1 MSAFSRRLRQ
11 GAFAIVS
18 VALLSVSV
26 AHAQRTALFES
37 DGKPDW
43 KEGEVRFPP
52 YPAPADL
59 LAFDVSSSA
68 TASFFIDAR
77 SLSLADDG
85 VVRYTLVVRGAGGAE
100 NVSYEGIRCETAE
113 RKLYAI
119 GRSGGEWVRSG
130 NDAWAQIADNA
141 FNRQHAAL
149 FKDYFCRPG
158 EARPVL
164 DQILRSLR
172 YGALPR

>member
-1 MSAFSRRLRQ
+1 MSAFSRRLCQ
-11 GAFAIVS
+11 GAFVIVS
-18 VALLSVSV
+18 VALLAAQV

-37 DGKPDW
+37 DDKPDW

-68 TASFFIDAR
+68 TASFFIDAK

-100 NVSYEGIRCETAE
+100 NVTYEGIRCETAE

>member
-1 MSAFSRRLRQ
+1 MSAFSRRLCQ
-11 GAFAIVS
+11 GAFVIVS
-18 VALLSVSV
+18 VALLSAPL
-26 AHAQRTALFES
+26 AHAQRTALFEN
-37 DGKPDW
+37 DDKPDW

-52 YPAPADL
+52 YPAPANL
-59 LAFDVSSSA
+59 LSFDVSSSA

-100 NVSYEGIRCETAE
+100 NVTYEGIRCETAE

-130 NDAWAQIADNA
+130 NDAWVQIADNA
-141 FNRQHAAL
+141 LNRQHAVL

-158 EARPVL
+158 EPRPVL
-164 DQILRSLR
+164 DQIVRSLR
-172 YGALPR
+172 YGASPR

>member
-1 MSAFSRRLRQ
+1 MSAFPRRLCQ
-11 GAFAIVS
+11 GAFVIVS
-18 VALLSVSV
+18 VALLAAQV

-37 DGKPDW
+37 DDKPDW

-68 TASFFIDAR
+68 TASFFIDAK

-100 NVSYEGIRCETAE
+100 NVTYEGIRCETAE

-158 EARPVL
+158 ETRPVL
-164 DQILRSLR
+164 DQIARLFR

>member
-1 MSAFSRRLRQ
+1 MSAFSRRLCQ

-37 DGKPDW
+37 ENKPDW

-119 GRSGGEWVRSG
+119 GRGGEWVRSG
-130 NDAWAQIADNA
+130 NVEWARIADNA
-141 FNRQHAAL
+141 LNRQHAVL
-149 FKDYFCRPG
+149 FKEYFCRPG

-164 DQILRSLR
+164 DQIVRSLR

>member
-1 MSAFSRRLRQ
+1 MSAFSRRLCQ

-18 VALLSVSV
+18 VALFSVSV

-37 DGKPDW
+37 ENKPDW

-149 FKDYFCRPG
+149 FKDYSCRPG

>member
-1 MSAFSRRLRQ
+1 MSAFSRRLCQ
-11 GAFAIVS
+11 GAFVIVS
-18 VALLSVSV
+18 VALLAAPV

-37 DGKPDW
+37 DDKPDW

-68 TASFFIDAR
+68 TASFFIDAK

-100 NVSYEGIRCETAE
+100 NVTYEGIRCETAE

>member
-1 MSAFSRRLRQ
+1 MSAFSRRLCQ
-11 GAFAIVS
+11 GAFVIVS
-18 VALLSVSV
+18 VALLAAQV

-37 DGKPDW
+37 DDKHDW

-68 TASFFIDAR
+68 TASFFIDAK

-100 NVSYEGIRCETAE
+100 NVTYEGIRCETAE

>member
-37 DGKPDW
+37 DDKPDW
-43 KEGEVRFPP
+43 KEIEVRFPP

-59 LAFDVSSSA
+59 LPFDVSSSA

-119 GRSGGEWVRSG
+119 GRGGEWVRSG
-130 NDAWAQIADNA
+130 NVAWTQIADNA
-141 FNRQHAAL
+141 LNRQHAVL

-158 EARPVL
+158 ETRPVL
-164 DQILRSLR
+164 DQIVRSLR
-172 YGALPR
+172 YSALPR